1 MIILIVDDTDD
12 NSKKLKDMLTVEG
25 FDVMTAGNGIA
36 ALKVIRNNKIDFIIS
51 DLNMPEM
58 DGFQLAE
65 KVRIVDKTTPF
76 VLYSR
81 MEAPADLLT
90 IASRL
95 GINKFIGSNDIKGI
109 KDAVMERLNVA
120 LNENNRISSQGL

>member
-76 VLYSR
+76 VLYSK
-81 MEAPADLLT
+81 MDAPADLIT
-90 IASRL
+90 ISERL
-95 GINKFIGSNDIKGI
+95 GINKFIGVPDMKGI
-109 KDAVMERLNVA
+109 KDAVMDRLNAA